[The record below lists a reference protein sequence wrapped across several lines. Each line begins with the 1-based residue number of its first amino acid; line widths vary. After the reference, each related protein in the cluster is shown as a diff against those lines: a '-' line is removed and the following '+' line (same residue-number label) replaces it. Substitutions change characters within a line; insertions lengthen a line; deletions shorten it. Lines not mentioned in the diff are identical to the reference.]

1 MLLKPTTFVQLVR
14 RKNFLLSLL
23 SLLLIISFQTAY
35 SQESSDWLH
44 YKPKQSAQ
52 AAKKVVLISGDE
64 EYRSEET
71 LPMLAKILTT
81 HHSFET
87 VVLFAIDPKTK
98 IIDPNNQNNIP
109 GLHHLAD
116 ADLMIIAT
124 RFRELPDQQ
133 MKHIDDY
140 LTKGKPVIGLRTA
153 THAFNYAKD
162 NTSPYRHYSFNHKG
176 GAWDGGFGRLV
187 LGETWINHHGDHGKE
202 GTRGLINGLEV
213 VNKNPILQGVTD
225 IWGPTDV
232 YGIHTQLKEAT
243 ILVYGQSTDGMTAQ
257 SPISWKKTILPVA
270 WTKPYKIPNGT
281 TGKVFATT
289 MGAATDF
296 VSDDFRR
303 LIINACLWSL
313 DLSHL
318 ITAETNIEYIA
329 PYTPTMFGFGDFK
342 KGLKPKDYQ

>member
-52 AAKKVVLISGDE
+52 TAKKVVLISGDE

-81 HHSFET
+81 HHGFET

-124 RFRELPDQQ
+124 
-133 MKHIDDY
+133 
-140 LTKGKPVIGLRTA
+140 
-153 THAFNYAKD
+153 
-162 NTSPYRHYSFNHKG
+162 
-176 GAWDGGFGRLV
+176 
-187 LGETWINHHGDHGKE
+187 
-202 GTRGLINGLEV
+202 
-213 VNKNPILQGVTD
+213 
-225 IWGPTDV
+225 
-232 YGIHTQLKEAT
+232 
-243 ILVYGQSTDGMTAQ
+243 
-257 SPISWKKTILPVA
+257 
-270 WTKPYKIPNGT
+270 
-281 TGKVFATT
+281 
-289 MGAATDF
+289 
-296 VSDDFRR
+296 
-303 LIINACLWSL
+303 
-313 DLSHL
+313 
-318 ITAETNIEYIA
+318 IT
-329 PYTPTMFGFGDFK
+329 
-342 KGLKPKDYQ
+342 